1 MSTSGMQRGA
11 GRRRVRREVIEVVE
25 TKAQDKSLDKLM
37 HVRKQRLERL
47 ERERREAREAWRATR
62 TVMSE
67 QKIAW
72 RTALQAAKDFWIDA
86 RAEFLSMT
94 TTSGDFR
101 KAKAIYQRMQAQAAQ
116 LHADALDA
124 VKRGKRA
131 REAFFDARFLAVE
144 ANLQQ
149 EKLKILREEMR
160 KLQPQPEM

>member
-1 MSTSGMQRGA
+1 MRGGV
-11 GRRRVRREVIEVVE
+11 GRRRTRREVIEVAE

-47 ERERREAREAWRATR
+47 ERERREARE
-62 TVMSE
+62 S
-67 QKIAW
+67 W
-72 RTALQAAKDFWIDA
+72 RTARAVMREQKFGWRNARAAAKNFWIDA

-94 TTSGDFR
+94 TTSGEFR
-101 KAKAIYQRMQAQAAQ
+101 KAKAIYQRMQAHAAQ
-116 LHADALDA
+116 LHTDALEA
-124 VKRGKRA
+124 VKRSKMA